1 MNDLAALRKSL
12 CTAFCEDVVISE
24 RGDLLTVSIPLTARD
39 GDCFT
44 AYLSRKNGGWRV
56 SDAANTMMRLSYE
69 NDLAKLLTGPRAK
82 LYETILAES
91 GLFEDNGEIYIDVP
105 ADKLSRGIF
114 ALGQGLSRIED
125 IALWTKSRVGSTFT
139 HDLRELL
146 NGFVPKEIIEEGYV
160 PEIYGGDDY
169 AVDFRIETEGK
180 PVFLFGVNGRD
191 KARLTTI
198 TLLHLKQ
205 VGVKFDSIIVCND
218 FYELPKKDAS
228 RLMSAANDVVP
239 SILDTASIIEKVRH
253 RMV

>member
-1 MNDLAALRKSL
+1 MNDLAAIRQSL

-24 RGDLLTVSIPLTARD
+24 RGDLLTVSIPLSARD

-44 AYLSRKNGGWRV
+44 AYLSRRNGGWRV

-69 NDLAKLLTGPRAK
+69 NDLTKLLAGPRAK
-82 LYETILAES
+82 LYECILAES
-91 GLFEDNGEIYIDVP
+91 GLLEDDGEIYIDVP

-114 ALGQGLSRIED
+114 TLGQGLSRIED

-146 NGFVPKEIIEEGYV
+146 YSFVPKDVIEESYV
-160 PEIYGGDDY
+160 PEVNGGEDY
-169 AVDFRIETEGK
+169 VIDYRIKTDGK
-180 PVFLFGVNGRD
+180 PVFLFGVNGKD

-205 VGVKFDSIIVCND
+205 AGIKFDSIIVCGD

-228 RLMSAANDVVP
+228 RLMSAANDIAP
-239 SILDTASIIEKVRH
+239 SIQDTLAIIEKVQH
-253 RMV
+253 RMA